1 MERKK
6 IAIASGV
13 MLSLLILPSLST
25 MAYAEYV
32 PFEKTTGLDDYL
44 KLSKDRVAIAAEN
57 PGTGS
62 GTPMFAA
69 EGILGAI
76 VLSTGVFG
84 GIAAAFFVT
93 GRKGKYAAIG
103 RG

>member
-13 MLSLLILPSLST
+13 MLSLLILPSVST
-25 MAYAEYV
+25 MVYAQYD
-32 PFEKTTGLDDYL
+32 PLEKTTGLDDYL
-44 KLSKDRVAIAAEN
+44 KLSKDRVALAAEN

-84 GIAAAFFVT
+84 GIAAAFFVR

>member
-13 MLSLLILPSLST
+13 MLSLLILPSVST
-25 MAYAEYV
+25 MVYAQYD
-32 PFEKTTGLDDYL
+32 PLEKTTGLDDYL
-44 KLSKDRVAIAAEN
+44 KLSKDRVALAAEN

-84 GIAAAFFVT
+84 GIAAAFFVI
-93 GRKGKYAAIG
+93 GRKGKYATIG

>member
-1 MERKK
+1 MKRKK
-6 IAIASGV
+6 ITIAAGV
-13 MLSLLILPSLST
+13 MLSLLMLPSVSS
-25 MAYAEYV
+25 MVFAEYI
-32 PFEKTTGLDDYL
+32 PLEKTTGLDKYL
-44 KLSKDRVAIAAEN
+44 ELSKERVKIASEN

-69 EGILGAI
+69 DGILGAI

-84 GIAAAFFVT
+84 GIAAAFFVI